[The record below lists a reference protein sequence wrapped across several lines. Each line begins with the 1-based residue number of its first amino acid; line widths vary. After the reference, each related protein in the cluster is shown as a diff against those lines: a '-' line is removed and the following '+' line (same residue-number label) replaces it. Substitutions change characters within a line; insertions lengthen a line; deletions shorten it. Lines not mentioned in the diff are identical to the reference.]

1 MLTQVNTDF
10 QAQGSIFKMDPIRS
24 KVGMKEGVK
33 VNQRW
38 FVYELEQKSDGKIAQ
53 NRKGVIRAS
62 GKIADNRTQATGES
76 ATTKFYQIY
85 GGRLAEGMLLQQKPD
100 FGIAVTGTLGTDIN
114 AMFEAY
120 APLERV
126 RAYGRVAYSLLTKEV
141 YFGIGVSKEFHF
153 LRYFSMAPF
162 IGVSP
167 DLKNLDSIEGYGL
180 DAGINGCLYVL
191 HNFQLFTQA
200 SLNTKCSSYV
210 NLGIGARITY

>member
-1 MLTQVNTDF
+1 
-10 QAQGSIFKMDPIRS
+10 
-24 KVGMKEGVK
+24 

-38 FVYELEQKSDGKIAQ
+38 FVYELEQKADGKIAQ

-62 GKIADNRTQATGES
+62 KKIADNRTQATGDS
-76 ATTKFYQIY
+76 KTTQFYQIY

-126 RAYGRVAYSLLTKEV
+126 RAYGRVAYSFLTDEI
-141 YFGIGVSKEFHF
+141 YFGIGVSKEIYF

-167 DLKNLDSIEGYGL
+167 DPKNLDSIDGYGL
-180 DAGINGCLYVL
+180 DAGLNGCIYLL
-191 HNFQLFTQA
+191 HNFQLFSQL

-210 NLGIGARITY
+210 NFGVGARITY